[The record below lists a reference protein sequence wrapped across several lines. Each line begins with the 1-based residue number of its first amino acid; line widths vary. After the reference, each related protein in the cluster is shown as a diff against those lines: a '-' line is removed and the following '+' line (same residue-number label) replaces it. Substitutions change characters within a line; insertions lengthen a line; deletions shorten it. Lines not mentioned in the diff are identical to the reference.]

1 MLKKREKT
9 EVRKKQIVDAARKLI
24 VRRGSEH
31 VTIRGLAKEVGISEA
46 AIYRHFRSKRD
57 ILSFLAD
64 DLTENLLHDVDH
76 MEENDTPSLDAIENT
91 LKIHFSS
98 IEQRKGMTFQVLA
111 EIISFGDKKLNR
123 QVTRNIHQYIVC
135 LEELLARGAKAGLV
149 REDINLGDSALLLFG
164 MIQGLVNIWALS
176 GYDFDLMEKYSAL
189 WGVFRQAI
197 QPNANGRKRG
207 ESSGH

>member
-1 MLKKREKT
+1 MLKRREKT
-9 EVRKKQIVDAARKLI
+9 EVRKKQIVDAARKMI

-46 AIYRHFRSKRD
+46 AIYRHFKSKRD

-64 DLTENLLHDVDH
+64 DLTDNLLQDIGTMD
-76 MEENDTPSLDAIENT
+76 EGSISSLESIENA

-123 QVTRNIHQYIVC
+123 QVTRNIQQYILS
-135 LEELLARGAKAGLV
+135 LEELLSKGAKMGLV
-149 REDINLGDSALLLFG
+149 RGDIDLGNAALLLFG
-164 MIQGLVNIWALS
+164 MIQGMVNIWALS
-176 GYDFDLMEKYSAL
+176 GYDFDLMEKYSSL
-189 WGVFRQAI
+189 WSVFRNAI
-197 QPNANGRKRG
+197 QQNPPGKKG
-207 ESSGH
+207 